1 MDLAD
6 ASATSLLPQHA
17 RLAGAPISWGVC
29 EVPGWGPMLPAE
41 RVLSE
46 MAEIGLRG
54 TELGAPGFLPDD
66 PGAVAALLGAH
77 RLTLVGGFVPLVLH
91 EPDSAAGLAAARE
104 AISLFAHAGGGMLV
118 LALVQDM
125 DWSAPAELDA
135 AAWSRLA
142 AHVGEVVA
150 LAAERGIEVALHP
163 HAGTLVETADQITRA
178 LGQLEVGWCLDT
190 GHLLIGGYDPV
201 EFARVNAER
210 VVHVHLKDVDAE
222 LAGRVRDGSLSLLDA
237 TRAGLFRPLGE
248 GDVDVKAVLEELR
261 SVDYSGW
268 LVLEQDTALT
278 GDEPT
283 VGGGPMQDVK
293 RSIAFV
299 HGLAQTKEE
308 RV

>member
-1 MDLAD
+1 MVD
-6 ASATSLLPQHA
+6 AAAASLLPPHA

-29 EVPGWGPMLPAE
+29 EVPGWGPMLPAQ
-41 RVLSE
+41 RVLAE

-66 PGAVAALLGAH
+66 ADAVAALLRAH
-77 RLTLVGGFVPLVLH
+77 QLTLVGGFVPLVLH
-91 EPDSAAGLAAARE
+91 EPDASAGLAAARE
-104 AISLFAHAGGGMLV
+104 AISLFARAGGEVLV

-125 DWSAPAELDA
+125 DWSAPAELDD
-135 AAWSRLA
+135 AAWRALDKN
-142 AHVGEVVA
+142 VREVVA
-150 LAAERGIEVALHP
+150 LAAERSITVALHP
-163 HAGTLVETADQITRA
+163 HVGTLVESADQVARA
-178 LGQLEVGWCLDT
+178 LEQLEVGWCLDT

-201 EFARVNAER
+201 EFARRNAQR
-210 VVHVHLKDVDAE
+210 VVHVHLKDVDADV
-222 LAGRVRDGSLSLLDA
+222 AGRVRDGSLSLLDA

-248 GDVDVKAVLEELR
+248 GDVDVKAVLDELR
-261 SVDYSGW
+261 SVGYGGW

-283 VGGGPMQDVK
+283 VGGGPMLDVK

>member
-1 MDLAD
+1 M
-6 ASATSLLPQHA
+6 
-17 RLAGAPISWGVC
+17 
-29 EVPGWGPMLPAE
+29 PGWGPMLPAE

-66 PGAVAALLGAH
+66 PGAVAELLRAH
-77 RLTLVGGFVPLVLH
+77 QLTLVGGFVPLVLH
-91 EPDSAAGLAAARE
+91 EPDAAAGLTAARE
-104 AISLFAHAGGGMLV
+104 AISLFAHAGGEMLV

-135 AAWSRLA
+135 AGWSNLA
-142 AHVGEVVA
+142 AHVREVVA
-150 LAAERGIEVALHP
+150 LAAERGIKVALHP
-163 HAGTLVETADQITRA
+163 HVGTLVESAGQITRA
-178 LGQLEVGWCLDT
+178 LEQLEVGWCLDT

-201 EFARVNAER
+201 EFARANAER

-222 LAGRVRDGSLSLLDA
+222 VAARVRDGSLSLLDA

-283 VGGGPMQDVK
+283 VGGGPMLDVK
-293 RSIAFV
+293 QSIAFV
-299 HGLAQTKEE
+299 QGLAQTKEE

>member
-1 MDLAD
+1 M
-6 ASATSLLPQHA
+6 
-17 RLAGAPISWGVC
+17 
-29 EVPGWGPMLPAE
+29 PGWGPMLPAE

-46 MAEIGLRG
+46 MAELGLGG

-66 PGAVAALLGAH
+66 PEAVAAILKAH
-77 RLTLVGGFVPLVLH
+77 ELTLVGGFVPLVLH
-91 EPDSAAGLAAARE
+91 EPDSAAGLAAAGE
-104 AISLFAHAGGGMLV
+104 AIALLADAGGGMLV

-135 AAWSRLA
+135 AGWRTLA

-150 LAAERGIEVALHP
+150 LAAARGIEVALHP
-163 HAGTLVETADQITRA
+163 HVGTLVETADQITRA
-178 LGQLEVGWCLDT
+178 LERLEVGWCLDT

-201 EFARVNAER
+201 EFARAYAER

-222 LAGRVRDGSLSLLDA
+222 VAAGVRDGSLSLLDA

-268 LVLEQDTALT
+268 LVLEQDTALS
-278 GDEPT
+278 GDEPAL
-283 VGGGPMQDVK
+283 GDGPMIDVE

-299 HGLAQTKEE
+299 HGSQT
-308 RV
+308 RVEALTHELQALSTDPELKAVAAELSSELGTDA